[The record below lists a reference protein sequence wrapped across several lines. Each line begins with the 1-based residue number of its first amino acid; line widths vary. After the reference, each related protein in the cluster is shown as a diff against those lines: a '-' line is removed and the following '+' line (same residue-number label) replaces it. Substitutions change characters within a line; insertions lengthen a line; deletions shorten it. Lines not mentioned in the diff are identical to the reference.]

1 MEGLKEVVGHLLG
14 TFPIPLMERAVMAAT
29 DLLPKYPALGELAA
43 PFLDNCARTLL
54 LQVRTDRQ
62 VKEFMKHADNHG
74 EQDYRGIDDEGESSP
89 EVNLSA
95 PLPPGGAII

>member
-54 LQVRTDRQ
+54 L
-62 VKEFMKHADNHG
+62 
-74 EQDYRGIDDEGESSP
+74 
-89 EVNLSA
+89 
-95 PLPPGGAII
+95 